1 MSNQVAFLYHDVFDG
16 RGFSRIKESW
26 RRYRLARN
34 LFRELHLLPPEE
46 LAIAEPASDYPIAEI
61 VPSPPTDEEIL
72 RVHTV
77 AHLQHV
83 RDADARGTGFLDYGD
98 TPAWPGVFR
107 RASLAVGGTIL
118 AARLVASGQYRRAF
132 NPAGGLHHAQHD
144 RAGGFCVFND
154 AGILLEELKRRGLPR
169 IAYVDIDAHHGD
181 GVYYDFEADPCV
193 LVADIHE
200 DGRSLYPGTGSHE
213 EQGLGAASGSKLNIP
228 LPAGASDP
236 EFLAAWA
243 EVEDFVREARPEI
256 ILLQAGADSIA
267 GDPLTHLA
275 FTPAAHRHATR
286 RLCRI
291 AAEYAQGRVLVMGGG
306 GYKLENIGATWSG
319 VLEELLADC

>member
-1 MSNQVAFLYHDVFDG
+1 MRHRVALYQGEALGRYGFGAAHPFSCDRLGAFLEAIRD
-16 RGFSRIKESW
+16 RGLDRAVQ
-26 RRYRLARN
+26 LCAPV
-34 LFRELHLLPPEE
+34 L
-46 LAIAEPASDYPIAEI
+46 ASDEALSSFHASAY
-61 VPSPPTDEEIL
+61 VR
-72 RVHTV
+72 RVRI
-77 AHLQHV
+77 QS
-83 RDADARGTGFLDYGD
+83 DAGFGFLDYGD
-98 TPAWPGVFR
+98 TPAVPGIFDAAAHVVGSVLAGAEQLLTGEASRVFVPI
-107 RASLAVGGTIL
+107 A
-118 AARLVASGQYRRAF
+118 
-132 NPAGGLHHAQHD
+132 GLHHARRD

-154 AGILLEELKRRGLPR
+154 AGILIEELKRRGLQR

-181 GVYYDFEADPCV
+181 GVYYDFETDPCV
-193 LVADIHE
+193 FVADIHE
-200 DGRSLYPGTGSHE
+200 DGRSLYPGTGSRE
-213 EQGLGAASGSKLNIP
+213 EQGLGVASGSKLNIP
-228 LPAGASDP
+228 LPAGAGDS